1 MTPESERLIRESWEI
16 LRPRSDAV
24 ASAFYAR
31 LFESNPELERLF
43 NTTDMAEQRRKL
55 VVMLSEI
62 VRALDRPEVL
72 VSEVADSGRRHMNY
86 GVHDRD
92 YDDVGAAL
100 LWAIDQSLGDRS
112 TPAIRAAWREAYD
125 LLAAVMR
132 RAAMRTSG
140 THGVASSSDKKT
152 TT

>member
-1 MTPESERLIRESWEI
+1 MSPESERLIRESWEI

-31 LFESNPELERLF
+31 LFESNPDLKRLF
-43 NTTDMAEQRRKL
+43 STTDMTEQRRKL

-72 VSEVADSGRRHMNY
+72 VSEVADSGRRHVNY

-140 THGVASSSDKKT
+140 THGVVEASDKKT

>member
-1 MTPESERLIRESWEI
+1 VSPESETLIRESWEL
-16 LRPRSDAV
+16 LRARSDAV
-24 ASAFYAR
+24 AAAFYAR

-43 NTTDMAEQRRKL
+43 DTTDMVEQRRKL

-72 VSEVADSGRRHMNY
+72 VSEVADSGRRHVNY

-100 LWAIDQSLGDRS
+100 LWAIDRSLGERS
-112 TPAIRAAWREAYD
+112 TPEIRAAWREAYD

-140 THGVASSSDKKT
+140 THGIAHS
-152 TT
+152 

>member
-1 MTPESERLIRESWEI
+1 MSPESEQLIRESWEI

-43 NTTDMAEQRRKL
+43 NTTDMTEQRRKL

-72 VSEVADSGRRHMNY
+72 VSEVADSGRRHVNY

-112 TPAIRAAWREAYD
+112 SPAIRAAWREAYD

-140 THGVASSSDKKT
+140 THGIAHS
-152 TT
+152 